1 MTLSDVSSAGALPGK
16 PPSTHRRSL
25 SVPVDPRTSIA
36 LERALRRNAL
46 DGSASVS
53 PGGVGGMGDAL
64 FDDDAPLDV
73 RELAMRDPKR
83 ARRVLANRQSAAR
96 SKERKAAYMM
106 TLEKRLG
113 ELVAAEE
120 ALEVERDALMRDVA
134 TLGAENTALEML
146 LFEHGVDANG
156 SGRAC

>member
-1 MTLSDVSSAGALPGK
+1 M
-16 PPSTHRRSL
+16 
-25 SVPVDPRTSIA
+25 
-36 LERALRRNAL
+36 
-46 DGSASVS
+46 
-53 PGGVGGMGDAL
+53 